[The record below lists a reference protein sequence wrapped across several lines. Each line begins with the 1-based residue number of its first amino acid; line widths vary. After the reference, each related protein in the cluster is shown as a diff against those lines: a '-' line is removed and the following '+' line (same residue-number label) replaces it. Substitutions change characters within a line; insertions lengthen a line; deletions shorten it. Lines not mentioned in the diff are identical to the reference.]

1 MLDQS
6 TSCSKSAPD
15 SGGCNKWLTFG
26 LQEGYS
32 SIDYL
37 IYNHQDATQGQK
49 SDWDDADHRNDVLL
63 GLRQRRV
70 LVQSA
75 VQQKK
80 VCVFGGFQAA
90 DEYMKSLGWQGEI
103 SEESLVRRY

>member
-1 MLDQS
+1 M
-6 TSCSKSAPD
+6 
-15 SGGCNKWLTFG
+15 
-26 LQEGYS
+26 
-32 SIDYL
+32 
-37 IYNHQDATQGQK
+37 TQGQK
-49 SDWDDADHRNDVLL
+49 SDWDDADHRNEVLL

-103 SEESLVRRY
+103 FEAVLIRKCWLTRDLQYTSEGDSRRPL

>member
-1 MLDQS
+1 MS
-6 TSCSKSAPD
+6 T
-15 SGGCNKWLTFG
+15 LIVG

-37 IYNHQDATQGQK
+37 IYNHQDAQDAQK
-49 SDWDDADHRNDVLL
+49 SGWDDQEQRHNLL
-63 GLRQRRV
+63 YGLRQRGV

-75 VQQKK
+75 VVQKK

-90 DEYMKSLGWQGEI
+90 DEYMKELPWQGL
-103 SEESLVRRY
+103 SP